1 MLITDTITIFLADA
15 SRRHAV
21 DTDDWREQNVAALDL
36 TLRARK
42 SGRGKRKVYLGEGCC
57 EALSEFVT
65 ATR

>member
-1 MLITDTITIFLADA
+1 MLISDTITVFLADA

-21 DTDDWREQNVAALDL
+21 DTDDRREQNVAALDL

-42 SGRGKRKVYLGEGCC
+42 SSRGKRKIYLGEGCC
-57 EALSEFVT
+57 EALTESMT